1 MAVAAEHIVQVVV
14 VDTDLQAA
22 GHIVAAAF
30 GHIAVEDIGQVVED
44 IGQVVGDIVVV
55 EFVVD
60 MEFVVVDLADNIVAV
75 DIVELVRQL
84 VVVGVLDIAV
94 VEWQE

>member
-22 GHIVAAAF
+22 VHIVAAAF
-30 GHIAVEDIGQVVED
+30 GHIAVEAHTVVED

>member
-1 MAVAAEHIVQVVV
+1 MAVAAGRIVQVVV
-14 VDTDLQAA
+14 VDIDLLAA
-22 GHIVAAAF
+22 EHILVAAF
-30 GHIAVEDIGQVVED
+30 GHIVVEAHTVVED

>member
-14 VDTDLQAA
+14 VDTDLLAA

-30 GHIAVEDIGQVVED
+30 GHIAVEAHTVVED
-44 IGQVVGDIVVV
+44 IGQVVGNIVVA
-55 EFVVD
+55 ELVD
-60 MEFVVVDLADNIVAV
+60 MGFVVVDLADNIVAV
-75 DIVELVRQL
+75 DIVELVHQL
-84 VVVGVLDIAV
+84 VVVGELDIAV